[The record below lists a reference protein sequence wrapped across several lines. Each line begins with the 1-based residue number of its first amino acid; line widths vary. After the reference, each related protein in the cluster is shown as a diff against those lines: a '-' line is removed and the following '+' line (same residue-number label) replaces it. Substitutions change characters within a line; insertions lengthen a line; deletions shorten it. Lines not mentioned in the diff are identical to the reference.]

1 MIDFDKIE
9 LGAAGYTRKKN
20 KIFLKVKDK
29 FYVVEGIQQF
39 KNFGIFTFDRG
50 RYNCREISREDFEN
64 FALTDYVLKNLE
76 PEQLKKNKQNGGNWG
91 GIGGVIG
98 AFIGSTFVGGW
109 LLSSGLFDGFLF
121 KDEIIQLSWEKPLDN
136 ILFLTFYS
144 MLFIVWYLIEIY
156 LARKKTTDTHIV
168 QFGKSRLIV
177 LINFLFFFLLNGFI
191 FYYVGT
197 IAGLYHEI
205 SAVLRLIVVVVG
217 TLLPFFIMLVFWIPN
232 NYIFIYKKVDIDK
245 IDVKEKQ

>member
-20 KIFLKVKDK
+20 KIFLKIKDK
-29 FYVVEGIQQF
+29 FYVVEGVQQF
-39 KNFGIFTFDRG
+39 KNFG
-50 RYNCREISREDFEN
+50 
-64 FALTDYVLKNLE
+64 
-76 PEQLKKNKQNGGNWG
+76 
-91 GIGGVIG
+91 
-98 AFIGSTFVGGW
+98 
-109 LLSSGLFDGFLF
+109 
-121 KDEIIQLSWEKPLDN
+121 
-136 ILFLTFYS
+136 
-144 MLFIVWYLIEIY
+144 
-156 LARKKTTDTHIV
+156 KKTTGTHIV

-197 IAGLYHEI
+197 MAGLYHEI
-205 SAVLRLIVVVVG
+205 STVLRLIVVVVG
-217 TLLPFFIMLVFWIPN
+217 TLVPFFIMLVFWIPN